1 MRKRTFTKI
10 IPFLFALF
18 LFNNLFAQLSEPGDT
33 VFVANWNVENLFDTM
48 DDPKTNDSEFLPTS
62 EKEWTEERLETKLD
76 HLTHVIN
83 YMNHGCGPDLIALEE
98 VENINVVKRLIYK
111 LDRSRDYVV
120 AHRDSPDERGIEACI
135 VFDRNVFDID
145 RIVPIHVD
153 IPTGYKTRDI
163 LHVIVI
169 HKKSKTKFHFFANHW
184 PSRIGGDEKTEP
196 NRIAAAKVLRT
207 VVDSLMKFDKDKQIV
222 ILGDFNDEPDNKS
235 IDSVLNA
242 KDFKCGQKKI
252 KKSTLLNL
260 SYKKASGGEGSYLY
274 DGNWNMLDQIIISPK
289 LMDGKKVDY
298 KCGSFEIINPEFMLI
313 KSGKKTGGPSSTYSG
328 KKYFGGYSDHF
339 PVGAKFF
346 YKKGK

>member
-260 SYKKASGGEGSYLY
+260 SYKKAGRGEGSYLY
-274 DGNWNMLDQIIISPK
+274 DGNWNMLDQIIISPN

-298 KCGSFEIINPEFMLI
+298 KCGSFEIIKPEFMLI
-313 KSGKKTGGPSSTYSG
+313 KSGKKAGGPSSTYSG